1 MAEVILHKDEI
12 VADNLA
18 PAGGKTSSVDPAAFV
33 QKNETGEFL
42 ELAIF
47 GARCAGCIAKI
58 EGGVKSLPGIKEVR
72 LNLSS
77 GKLYVAWQGDLRPS
91 RITEKIA
98 ALGYRAVPFDPEA
111 GEREQDQYGRKLLK
125 SMAIAGFAM
134 ANIMLLSVGVWA
146 SGEGEMGTATRG
158 LMHWVSAIIAIP
170 AVAYAGQPF
179 FSSALRALKAG
190 SANMDVPISLAVI
203 LAVVFSLFE
212 TFNHGPHAYFDAAVM
227 LLFFLLI
234 GRWLDHNLR
243 NRARSAAKDLIA
255 LQSISANLLQPDGN
269 VVAVQAKELAPGD
282 RVLLMPGDRVPVDS
296 VIVEG
301 RSDMDLSLLNGESAP
316 ALKQEGDLLH
326 SGIVNISHKLV
337 IEAKA
342 RLQESFVAEL
352 ARLVEA
358 GQQSKSKF
366 VRLADKAAKLY
377 VPVVHTLA
385 AITFLGWYFILDGG
399 LRIALMNAIA
409 VLIITCPCAMGLATP
424 AVQSVATGRLFK
436 RGILVKSGDAL
447 ERLAKITMVAFDKTG
462 TLTLGKMR
470 WLNENE
476 FSDTEKEILV
486 QLARASRH
494 PIAKAIIASR
504 GGAGPIADDAKE
516 IAGMGILGVVDGQKV
531 RLGRADF
538 VDAENLNTGEDYS
551 VSWLRIENQ
560 KPKALKFEDI
570 LRPDVRKVMDDLKR
584 QGLKVMLLSGD
595 REQAVKSVAGAA
607 GIDIWYAGM
616 TPEEKITR
624 IEEARQQ
631 GEIVALV
638 GDGLNDTPALAH
650 AHVALSPGS
659 AAEAAQSAADFVFQG
674 QSLMP
679 VIETWRIARQSR
691 GRILEN
697 FSFSA
702 FYNFIAA
709 PLAMAGFVTPL
720 IAALAMSGSSLIV
733 ILNALRIKTR

>member
-1 MAEVILHKDEI
+1 MAELSLHEGELPKNGP
-12 VADNLA
+12 ADVK
-18 PAGGKTSSVDPAAFV
+18 GRMDSVDPAAYV
-33 QKNETGEFL
+33 QQTESGNML
-42 ELAIF
+42 ELAVF

-58 EGGVKSLPGIKEVR
+58 EGGIKSLPGIKEAR

-77 GKLYVAWQGDLRPS
+77 GKLHIVWQGDLQPA

-98 ALGYRAVPFDPEA
+98 SLGYRAVPFDPEL
-111 GEREQDQYGRKLLK
+111 GEREQDQYGRTLLK

-134 ANIMLLSVGVWA
+134 ANIMLLSIGVWA
-146 SGEGEMGTATRG
+146 SGDGEMGSATRG
-158 LMHWVSAIIAIP
+158 LMHWVSALIAIP

-212 TFNHGPHAYFDAAVM
+212 TLNHGPHAYFDAAVM

-255 LQSISANLLQPDGN
+255 LQSISANRLQSDGN
-269 VVAVQAKELAPGD
+269 VVAVQAKELMPGD
-282 RVLLMPGDRVPVDS
+282 RVVLMPGDRVPVDS

-316 ALKQEGDLLH
+316 TLKQEGDQLY
-326 SGIVNISHKLV
+326 SGIVNLSHRLV

-358 GQQSKSKF
+358 GQQNKSQF

-399 LRIALMNAIA
+399 LRVALMNAIA

-470 WLNENE
+470 WINENE
-476 FSDTEKEILV
+476 FSVSEKETLA

-494 PIAKAIIASR
+494 PIAKAILATC
-504 GGAGPIADDAKE
+504 GAGPIAEDAKE
-516 IAGMGILGVVDGQKV
+516 VAGMGVSGLVDGKKA
-531 RLGRADF
+531 RMGRARF
-538 VDAENLNTGEDYS
+538 VDTAGINTREDYS
-551 VSWLRIENQ
+551 VAWLRIENEE
-560 KPKALKFEDI
+560 PKALKFEDV
-570 LRPDVRKVMDDLKR
+570 LRPDARKVMEHLKHH
-584 QGLKVMLLSGD
+584 GIKVMLLSGD
-595 REQAVKSVAGAA
+595 REPAVRSTAEAVGM
-607 GIDIWYAGM
+607 DVWYAGM
-616 TPEEKITR
+616 TPEEKIAR
-624 IEEARQQ
+624 IEEASRG
-631 GEIVALV
+631 GEVVALV

-674 QSLMP
+674 ESLKP
-679 VIETWRIARQSR
+679 VIQTYEIARQSR
-691 GRILEN
+691 GRIVEN

-733 ILNALRIKTR
+733 ILNALRIKAR

>member
-1 MAEVILHKDEI
+1 
-12 VADNLA
+12 
-18 PAGGKTSSVDPAAFV
+18 
-33 QKNETGEFL
+33 
-42 ELAIF
+42 
-47 GARCAGCIAKI
+47 
-58 EGGVKSLPGIKEVR
+58 
-72 LNLSS
+72 
-77 GKLYVAWQGDLRPS
+77 
-91 RITEKIA
+91 
-98 ALGYRAVPFDPEA
+98 
-111 GEREQDQYGRKLLK
+111 
-125 SMAIAGFAM
+125 
-134 ANIMLLSVGVWA
+134 
-146 SGEGEMGTATRG
+146 
-158 LMHWVSAIIAIP
+158 
-170 AVAYAGQPF
+170 
-179 FSSALRALKAG
+179 
-190 SANMDVPISLAVI
+190 
-203 LAVVFSLFE
+203 
-212 TFNHGPHAYFDAAVM
+212 
-227 LLFFLLI
+227 
-234 GRWLDHNLR
+234 
-243 NRARSAAKDLIA
+243 
-255 LQSISANLLQPDGN
+255 
-269 VVAVQAKELAPGD
+269 
-282 RVLLMPGDRVPVDS
+282 MPGDRVHVDS

-301 RSDMDLSLLNGESAP
+301 RSDIDLSLLNGESAP

-337 IEAKA
+337 VEAKA

-470 WLNENE
+470 WINENE
-476 FSDTEKEILV
+476 FTASEKEILA

-494 PIAKAIIASR
+494 PIAKAILAAR
-504 GGAGPIADDAKE
+504 GAGPVADNAE
-516 IAGMGILGVVDGQKV
+516 EVAGMGISGVVNGQDI

-538 VDAENLNTGEDYS
+538 VNAENTNISDDYS
-551 VSWLRIENQ
+551 ISWLRIDNQ

-584 QGLKVMLLSGD
+584 QGLKLMLLSGD
-595 REQAVKSVAGAA
+595 REQAVKSVAEKA
-607 GIDIWYAGM
+607 GIDVCYAGM

-624 IEEARQQ
+624 IEEASQQ
-631 GEIVALV
+631 GEVVALV

-674 QSLMP
+674 QSLLP
-679 VIETWRIARQSR
+679 VSETYQIARQSR

>member
-1 MAEVILHKDEI
+1 MAEIVLDKDELMK
-12 VADNLA
+12 NGPA
-18 PAGGKTSSVDPAAFV
+18 PADDRLNSIDPAAYV
-33 QKNETGEFL
+33 QQNESGSFL
-42 ELAIF
+42 ELAVF
-47 GARCAGCIAKI
+47 GARCAGCIGKI
-58 EGGVKSLPGIKEVR
+58 ERGVKSLPGVKEAR

-77 GKLYVAWQGDLRPS
+77 GKLHIVWQGDLQPAL
-91 RITEKIA
+91 ITEKIA

-125 SMAIAGFAM
+125 SMAIAGFAL

-146 SGEGEMGTATRG
+146 SGDGEMGTATRG

-255 LQSISANLLQPDGN
+255 LQSISANLLQSDGH
-269 VVAVQAKELAPGD
+269 VIAVQAKDITPGD
-282 RVLLMPGDRVPVDS
+282 RILLMPGDRVPVDS

-337 IEAKA
+337 VEAKA

-470 WLNENE
+470 WINENE
-476 FSDTEKEILV
+476 FTASEKEILA

-494 PIAKAIIASR
+494 PIAKAILAAC
-504 GGAGPIADDAKE
+504 GAGPVANNAE
-516 IAGMGILGVVDGQKV
+516 EVAGMGIRGVVNGQDV

-538 VDAENLNTGEDYS
+538 ANAENTNISDDYS
-551 VSWLRIENQ
+551 ISWLRIENQ

-584 QGLKVMLLSGD
+584 QGLKLMLLSGD
-595 REQAVKSVAGAA
+595 REQAVKSVAEKA
-607 GIDIWYAGM
+607 GIDVCYAGM

-624 IEEARQQ
+624 IEEASQQ
-631 GEIVALV
+631 GEVVALV

-674 QSLMP
+674 QSLWP
-679 VIETWRIARQSR
+679 VSATYQIARQSR

-702 FYNFIAA
+702 FYNFVAA

-733 ILNALRIKTR
+733 ILNALRIKSR